1 MTFFKFSLLA
11 FSSMLLSSCATDLT
25 DIDTSSDSDFDDILI
40 ENTKVSNFDVS
51 VSTATQFF
59 NIDSGVGTVT
69 INNLENK
76 SLYLVSQ
83 NNSSKTI
90 QTEKAMKIAE
100 ISASGRAV
108 FSDNGVISD
117 EYEILSEEELDIT
130 QGFKGVT
137 LPRLK
142 AEDSKLNASEERAA
156 AAAYGSYSPGAA
168 VTVGSKKMIYVD
180 SNKELT
186 AYSAKQGTIEYIG
199 KYCIIW
205 SIINNDEELKPEL
218 IKEIANTFD
227 YFYEA
232 EREIFGKESDKL
244 YIYDGASY
252 RLEDMARHTNTGA
265 KVNIVIY
272 HITNPSVIGYFY
284 CKDYYE
290 TEEELLKTCG
300 KTYRASNPAKYSNGG
315 KYFYINYDYVA
326 GSAQKKRLAESTL
339 IHEFQH
345 MINYSVKDMNGIYS
359 DDWYNEMLS
368 MLAED
373 MFSTQIKSGIKAP
386 AVMRMNT
393 FRSYYYKSGLKEFS
407 TTYSYGTAYAFGAWL
422 VRNFGGADLVRLIMS
437 NRKANEDS
445 IIDAV
450 NTLSSK
456 KYTFD
461 SLFNEY
467 VKECTNDKGFN
478 ISVLNNEL
486 KCAPMFTSINST
498 PIVRPVSNAIS
509 TSIGPYGFVLRKI
522 DITSPS
528 ITINLSERT
537 ARETVYVIV
546 K

>member
-1 MTFFKFSLLA
+1 MTFFKFSLLV
-11 FSSMLLSSCATDLT
+11 LSTTFLASCATDLT
-25 DIDTSSDSDFDDILI
+25 DIDTSSSSDFDDILI

-51 VSTATQFF
+51 VSKTTQFF

-83 NNSSKTI
+83 NNSPKTI

-100 ISASGRAV
+100 ISAAGRAV
-108 FSDNGVISD
+108 FSDDGVISD

-142 AEDSKLNASEERAA
+142 AEDSKLNTSEGRAA
-156 AAAYGSYSPGAA
+156 TAYGSYTPGDA
-168 VTVGSKKMIYVD
+168 VTVGSQKMLYVD

-186 AYSAKQGTIEYIG
+186 AYSAKQGKAEYIG
-199 KYCIIW
+199 KYCIVW
-205 SIINNDEELKPEL
+205 SIINDKILDIES

-252 RLEDMARHTNTGA
+252 RLDDMARHTNTGT

-272 HITNPSVIGYFY
+272 NITNPSVIGYFY

-290 TEEELLKTCG
+290 TEEELFKTCG

-315 KYFYINYDYVA
+315 KYFYINYRYAD
-326 GSAQKKRLAESTL
+326 GPAQNKRLAESTL

-359 DDWYNEMLS
+359 EDWYNEMLS

-373 MFSTQIKSGIKAP
+373 MFSTQINSGSKAP

-393 FRSYYYKSGLKEFS
+393 FRNYYYKSGLKEFS

-478 ISVLNNEL
+478 ISVLNDEL
-486 KCAPMFTSINST
+486 KCSPEFTSINST

-522 DITSPS
+522 DIKSPS